1 MTNQQIREMRR
12 NHYSNWEI
20 LSALEAKGYNQK
32 TAVRLIVSALHLLDD
47 EIAEMMDSYENNI

>member
-1 MTNQQIREMRR
+1 MNNQQIRDMSR

-20 LSALEAKGYNQK
+20 LSALEAKGYNRK

-47 EIAEMMDSYENNI
+47 EIDEMLDSYENNV